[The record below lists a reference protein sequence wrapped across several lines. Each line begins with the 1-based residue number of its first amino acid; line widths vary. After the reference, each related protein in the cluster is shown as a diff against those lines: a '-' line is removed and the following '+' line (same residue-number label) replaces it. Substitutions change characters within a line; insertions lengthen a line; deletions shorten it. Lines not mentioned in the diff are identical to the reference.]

1 MNIINELG
9 TATVPLGTLLQ
20 GSTFKRSNNHWMKGS
35 DTDGNYF
42 HVMRLDNGF
51 MGSLQGS
58 DHVTPMRLEIVT
70 DFTVKV

>member
-1 MNIINELG
+1 MNTINELG
-9 TATVPLGTLLQ
+9 TATVTLDTLQQ
-20 GSTFKRSNNHWMKGS
+20 GSTFKWGNNHWMKGS

-42 HVMRLDNGF
+42 HIMRLDNGF